1 VTRRRAAGLAL
12 LAGITGIGAAAALAA
27 LLSDGPPR
35 DPALPVEPVTL
46 LLLEGRATQ
55 PGPDPDVWFAL
66 DGAGGVLRIDSR
78 LRVTRVSLHLGGRQ
92 AASVARA
99 RGGGLW
105 LTDAA
110 GDLVRTD
117 SRGRVVAAAPSLFS
131 YPTVAAGRTSAEPW
145 LVRSAERFSYD
156 ARVAEAPLL
165 LRVGDGGASNGIPVG
180 QAVLPAHFLLADLAN
195 AGHLA
200 VGDGVAFYAP
210 FIRDEV
216 VALSRTGD
224 TLWLT
229 RRGLP
234 QSTAEPRFEVK
245 HRRVVVDYHPVNL
258 TIALADG
265 RLYVLST
272 PGFTTS
278 ESRLDVLD
286 PANGRLLGTTHL
298 PTARPTLAVDR
309 EGRIH
314 VLDAAR
320 LLDGV
325 PEGERM
331 QAPDLDLPAMGG
343 GRFTSGFLQGRVAL
357 LNFWA
362 SWCAP
367 CRSELPALD
376 SLRRELTDS
385 AFAFVGINEE
395 DDTAAARAFLDQLG
409 FAFPVAFGH
418 GQLRPL
424 FHYPGLP
431 YTVLLDRSGRI
442 AGRWI
447 GYAGPEQI
455 QAMRAL
461 IRSELSRGE
470 GHGHR
475 HGG

>member
-1 VTRRRAAGLAL
+1 VRGSTAAI
-12 LAGITGIGAAAALAA
+12 AGIAAALAA
-27 LLSDGPPR
+27 TARLERSPQ
-35 DPALPVEPVTL
+35 DPAMPVEPVTL

-55 PGPDPDVWFAL
+55 PGPEPGVRLAL

-78 LRVTRVSLHLGGRQ
+78 LRVTRVSLQLGGRQ
-92 AASVARA
+92 AASAAPA

-105 LTDAA
+105 LTDAG
-110 GDLVRTD
+110 GDLIRTD
-117 SRGRVVAAAPSLFS
+117 ARGHVLAAAPSSFA
-131 YPTVAAGRTSAEPW
+131 YATVAAGRTSAEPW
-145 LVRSAERFSYD
+145 LVRSAERFAYD

-165 LRVGDGGASNGIPVG
+165 LRMDDAEAGKAMPVG
-180 QAVLPAHFLLADLAN
+180 KAVLPAHFLLAGLAN

-200 VGDGVAFYAP
+200 VGDGVVYYAP

-216 VALSRTGD
+216 VALARAGD
-224 TLWLT
+224 TLWLS

-234 QSTAEPRFEVK
+234 QSTVEPHFEVK
-245 HRRVVVDYHPVNL
+245 DRRVTVDYHPVNL
-258 TIALADG
+258 GITLSDDG

-272 PGFTTS
+272 PGFTTV
-278 ESRLDVLD
+278 ESRLDVLN
-286 PANGRLLGTTHL
+286 PSNGRLLGTTHL
-298 PTARPTLAVDR
+298 PTAQPTLAVDR
-309 EGRIH
+309 AGRIH
-314 VLDAAR
+314 LLDAAR

-325 PEGERM
+325 PERERER
-331 QAPDLDLPAMGG
+331 APEFDLPAMDG
-343 GRFTSGFLQGRVAL
+343 GRLSSGSLRGRVAL

-376 SLRRELTDS
+376 SLRHQVADS
-385 AFAFVGINEE
+385 EFAFVGINEE
-395 DDTAAARAFLDQLG
+395 EDTVAARQFMGQLG
-409 FAFPVAFGH
+409 FVFPVAY
-418 GQLRPL
+418 GQGRLRPL

-431 YTVLLDRSGRI
+431 YTVLLDRGGRI

-461 IRSELSRGE
+461 IRSELSRGD